1 MKKPCLSVV
10 VPCYNEES
18 VLQAFYDE
26 ITKTAESIRDRADCE
41 FLFVDDGSK
50 DRTLEILK
58 GLAEKDERVSYVSF
72 SRNFGK
78 ESGIYAGLSNAVGD
92 YVVLMDADLQHPP
105 CYIPEMLDAILS
117 GEYDSVAMRRVD
129 REGEGKIR
137 SWFSKMFYKFNKK
150 ISGVDIVEGA
160 TDYRM
165 MTRQMVDAVLD
176 MPEYNRFT
184 KGIFAWVGF
193 RTKWIGYHN
202 VERVAG
208 ETKWSFSS
216 LLTYSING
224 IVSFSTVPLA
234 ISSYLGI
241 LFCLFSFVMIIW
253 LIIKT
258 IVYGNAPSGYPTIVT
273 LILFMSGLQLLMFGV
288 LGQYIS
294 RSYMEGK
301 HRPIYI
307 AREKKVK
314 KAADQSA
321 EGVVIRNGSTASEEK
336 PKTEE

>member
-1 MKKPCLSVV
+1 MDSTKPYLSVV
-10 VPCYNEES
+10 VPCYNEEQ
-18 VLQAFYDE
+18 VLDAFYE
-26 ITKTAESIRDRADCE
+26 AITKIAEQIQDKANCQ
-41 FLFVDDGSK
+41 FLFIDDGSK
-50 DRTLEILK
+50 DQTLSILK
-58 GLAEKDERVSYVSF
+58 RLAEKDERVSYISF

-78 ESGIYAGLSNAVGD
+78 ESGIYAGLSNAIGD

-105 CYIPEMLDAILS
+105 EYIPEMLDTLLE
-117 GEYDSVAMRRVD
+117 GEYDSVAMKRVD

-137 SWFSKMFYKFNKK
+137 SFFSSMFYKFNKK

-176 MPEYNRFT
+176 MQEYNRFT

-193 RTKWIGYHN
+193 KTKWIGYHN

-216 LLTYSING
+216 LVKYSING

-234 ISSYLGI
+234 LSSFLGI
-241 LFCLFSFVMIIW
+241 ISCAIAFFMIIW

-258 IVYGNAPSGYPTIVT
+258 CLFGNSVSGYPTIVT
-273 LILFMSGLQLLMFGV
+273 LILLMSGLQLLMIGV
-288 LGQYIS
+288 LGQYLS
-294 RSYMEGK
+294 RSYLEGK
-301 HRPIYI
+301 HRPIYV
-307 AREKKVK
+307 AREKKLMK
-314 KAADQSA
+314 
-321 EGVVIRNGSTASEEK
+321 
-336 PKTEE
+336 KTEDSEQ

>member
-1 MKKPCLSVV
+1 MS
-10 VPCYNEES
+10 
-18 VLQAFYDE
+18 F
-26 ITKTAESIRDRADCE
+26 I
-41 FLFVDDGSK
+41 
-50 DRTLEILK
+50 
-58 GLAEKDERVSYVSF
+58 SF

-92 YVVLMDADLQHPP
+92 FVVLMDADLQHPP
-105 CYIPEMLDAILS
+105 CYIPEMLDTILS

-137 SWFSKMFYKFNKK
+137 SWFSSMFYKFNRK

-216 LLTYSING
+216 LLSYSING

-234 ISSYLGI
+234 MSSFLGVF
-241 LFCLFSFVMIIW
+241 FCIFSFVMMIW
-253 LIIKT
+253 LIVKT
-258 IVYGNAPSGYPTIVT
+258 LIFGNDVSGYPTIVT
-273 LILFMSGLQLLMFGV
+273 VILFMSGLQLLMFGV

-314 KAADQSA
+314 KNADRSA
-321 EGVVIRNGSTASEEK
+321 EGERGGRRFAAEKKEEEAAEEK
-336 PKTEE
+336 